1 MYYRSADPP
10 TGRSNLLSIQP
21 KKIIA
26 MSAFKNIMVGLDL
39 TPMDEPLLRYVAF
52 LVRTFDI
59 AEICFVHNVKPY
71 DLPDDWEDILPDD
84 FSSLEE
90 LIEQDI
96 REKARGYLGDRAY
109 DVVVTRSDYTAHAIA
124 SLANERWVDTL
135 LLGKKVEYQGKGIQ
149 AHKMLQLAK
158 CHLLFVTESSLPKLD
173 RILVP
178 IDFSRH
184 SRLSIEYAARL
195 SRRTQ
200 APYRSL
206 HVFQLPQRYF
216 PYIQKDQ
223 VAIDK
228 MRDHAQRA
236 YDKFRKTLPHD
247 IAQGLACD
255 FEPAHGRSITQAVI
269 QHGRQ
274 LKADLVIIGVKGR
287 NPIPTLIVG
296 GVTTRMIAS
305 EMKMPLLI
313 LRG

>member
-1 MYYRSADPP
+1 
-10 TGRSNLLSIQP
+10 
-21 KKIIA
+21 
-26 MSAFKNIMVGLDL
+26 MSAFQHILVGLDL
-39 TPMDEPLLRYVAF
+39 TPMDAPLLRYVAF
-52 LVRTFDI
+52 LAETFDTQ
-59 AEICFVHNVKPY
+59 AICFVHNIKTY

-96 REKARGYLGDRAY
+96 REKVSAHLGDRSY

-124 SLANERWVDTL
+124 TLANERWIDTII
-135 LLGKKVEYQGKGIQ
+135 LGKKVEYQGKGIQ

-158 CHLLFVTESSLPKLD
+158 CNLLFVTESAVARLA
-173 RILVP
+173 RVLVP
-178 IDFSRH
+178 VDFSRH

-195 SRRTQ
+195 ARRTAAQ
-200 APYRSL
+200 YRCL

-216 PYIQKDQ
+216 PYIQQDQ
-223 VAIDK
+223 VAIGK

-236 YDKFRKTLPHD
+236 YQKFTKSLPP
-247 IAQGLACD
+247 GMTESLVCD

-274 LKADLVIIGVKGR
+274 HKADLVVIGVKGR

-305 EMKMPLLI
+305 ELKVPLLI